1 MYEYRAKVNRII
13 DGDSIVL
20 DIDLGFDTWI
30 NNQSIRL
37 FGIDTPEC
45 RTRDLDEKARGLLAK
60 TRVEG
65 LLPVGD
71 IVYIKTIK
79 DKNEK
84 FGRILGEI
92 INNDD
97 ININALLLEESLAA
111 PYLGQSKEDIEKIHL
126 ENREILIEQGKFE
139 PINED

>member
-13 DGDSIVL
+13 DGDSVVL
-20 DIDLGFDTWI
+20 DIDLGFDTWL

-45 RTRDLDEKARGLLAK
+45 RTKDLDEKARGLLAK
-60 TRVEG
+60 NRVEE
-65 LLPVGD
+65 LLPIGD
-71 IVYIKTIK
+71 IVFIKTIK

-84 FGRILGEI
+84 FGRILGEL
-92 INNDD
+92 INDEE
-97 ININALLLEESLAA
+97 ININATLLEENLAA
-111 PYLGQSKEDIEKIHL
+111 PYFGQSKKQVEEAHL
-126 ENREILIEQGKFE
+126 ENREILIEQGKFK